1 MRELAMRAV
10 GLAPLVEQ
18 GEDLRGLLGEQPVHG
33 CAAGALV
40 VEGTALPTVQPSV
53 GAAFGELQ
61 IVTGPPQRP
70 SGLDSVVEKIEQRS
84 LGGRVDTAWDLATQ
98 PQRPF
103 PSTSVSLT
111 AISFSASESRAT
123 SALASS
129 SS

>member
-1 MRELAMRAV
+1 M
-10 GLAPLVEQ
+10 
-18 GEDLRGLLGEQPVHG
+18 HG

-84 LGGRVDTAWDLATQ
+84 LGGRIDTAWDSATQ

-103 PSTSVSLT
+103 PSTSVSFT
-111 AISFSASESRAT
+111 AISLSASESRAT